1 LIPAPVSL
9 LQRPVGATLQ
19 CAGRT
24 LCFSRPVIMGVIN
37 TTPDSFADGGT
48 LYRGAQLDIEKAMA
62 RARDMAAVGAA
73 ILDIGGESTRPGAQ
87 PVSLDEEMD
96 RVLPLLQRI
105 AAEVDVVISVDTSS
119 PTLMREAAAAGAGL
133 LNDVRALTRDGALA
147 AAADTGLPVCLMH
160 MQGEPESMQLA
171 PRYADVV
178 AEVAAYLQ
186 ARVLACE
193 QHGIARERLLL
204 DPGFGFGKSVAHNM
218 QLLQGLPRLAAMGL
232 PLLVGLSRKSIIG
245 KLLGR
250 DVQQRLPASLALAV
264 LAVERGAAVIRTHD
278 VAATADA
285 VAMWVAMEEWAA
297 T

>member
-1 LIPAPVSL
+1 
-9 LQRPVGATLQ
+9 
-19 CAGRT
+19 
-24 LCFSRPVIMGVIN
+24 MGVIN
-37 TTPDSFADGGT
+37 TTPDSFSDGGT
-48 LYRGAQLDIEKAMA
+48 LYRGARLDVERAMS
-62 RARDMAAVGAA
+62 RAREMVAAGAA

-87 PVSLDEEMD
+87 PISPEEEME
-96 RVLPLLQRI
+96 RVVPLVLRI
-105 AAEVDVVISVDTSS
+105 AAELAVVISVDTSS
-119 PTLMREAAAAGAGL
+119 PALMRTAASAGAGL
-133 LNDVRALTRDGALA
+133 LNDVRALTRDGALE

-160 MQGEPESMQLA
+160 MQGEPATMQVA
-171 PRYADVV
+171 PEYVDVV
-178 AEVAAYLQ
+178 TEVATYLQ
-186 ARVLACE
+186 DRVAACE
-193 QHGIARERLLL
+193 RHGIVREQLLI

-232 PLLVGLSRKSIIG
+232 PLVVGLSRKSIIG

-285 VAMWVAMEEWAA
+285 VAMWVAMREWAA